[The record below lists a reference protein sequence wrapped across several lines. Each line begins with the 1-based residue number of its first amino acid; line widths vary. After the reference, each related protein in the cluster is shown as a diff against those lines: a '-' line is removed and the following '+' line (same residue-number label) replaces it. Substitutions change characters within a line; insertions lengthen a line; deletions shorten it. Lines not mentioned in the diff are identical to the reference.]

1 MARNVTIYKVF
12 IASPSD
18 LSDER
23 SLIEEVIDEINIS
36 TFHNSDIKVELVKWE
51 THSNPDIGSY
61 PQQVINNDIGDDYD
75 IFIGLL
81 WSRFG
86 SPTDKYGS
94 GTEEEF
100 YRAYSLYKKSPSSI
114 NIMFYFK
121 QAPIPFNKIDT
132 ESINS
137 IRKFRIELG
146 EKGLLY
152 WEYNSVEEFQ
162 KLLRIQLTR
171 KIQEIKQSNKVV
183 PVVVEKEEIVS
194 KEEELGLL
202 DYVEI
207 GEESFD
213 DIEEIVDRM
222 TAAINWIGDRFVER
236 TEEIN
241 KQTSLNTNLGTKAKK
256 RLINKASDDMNL
268 FNKRLSVEIP
278 LFSEIYKKGIDSFS
292 NALKISVDIKAD
304 EIEDIENTI
313 ESLDS
318 FIEAILGSSDTC
330 VEFKNS
336 MTEFPRMTKEFNQ
349 SKRVSADLLNQLI
362 SEFDSA
368 VNLGKALKTEFEE
381 YKAMY

>member
-1 MARNVTIYKVF
+1 
-12 IASPSD
+12 
-18 LSDER
+18 
-23 SLIEEVIDEINIS
+23 
-36 TFHNSDIKVELVKWE
+36 
-51 THSNPDIGSY
+51 
-61 PQQVINNDIGDDYD
+61 
-75 IFIGLL
+75 
-81 WSRFG
+81 
-86 SPTDKYGS
+86 
-94 GTEEEF
+94 
-100 YRAYSLYKKSPSSI
+100 
-114 NIMFYFK
+114 
-121 QAPIPFNKIDT
+121 
-132 ESINS
+132 
-137 IRKFRIELG
+137 
-146 EKGLLY
+146 
-152 WEYNSVEEFQ
+152 
-162 KLLRIQLTR
+162 
-171 KIQEIKQSNKVV
+171 
-183 PVVVEKEEIVS
+183 
-194 KEEELGLL
+194 
-202 DYVEI
+202 
-207 GEESFD
+207 
-213 DIEEIVDRM
+213 M

-330 VEFKNS
+330 VEFKDS